1 MKLRTKLLLY
11 FIAII
16 SLSGAVYALQH
27 QTNEQV
33 FDMYEENLDRFLQL
47 NAVSTQA
54 NDAYDSLYL
63 YALEPVREHHL
74 SYRQE
79 MAELKQTMDWVD
91 ELIQETTSSYELSNY
106 RNMLS
111 HLQSELSAAETGIVI
126 NDVQVYSAHLTE
138 AERTVQYID
147 ETTLILIDS
156 QLNAYEE
163 VASLSEEKVT
173 AVQRAGMALMVFVLS
188 TGLLIAYLFTYR
200 STATIENMIHSA
212 KEIAAGDFEGK
223 DVKTKVKDELW
234 FLSETFNEMKRNV
247 RDNVVA
253 IEERARLSRLLKEAE
268 LRSLQ
273 NQINPHF
280 LFNTLNTLSRLA
292 YIEGAKES
300 SELMNSVSRLL
311 RYNLRDIDRSTTLGD
326 ELEVMEAYLKI
337 QETRFQGRITV
348 TMDVD
353 DDCLDVPV
361 PAMTLQPLIENA
373 FIHGVEGMN
382 EGAEITVRVTG
393 QADRVLVIVADNG
406 SGMDTSKIKT
416 IMKRVEE
423 GALTAQETT
432 GHSTGIGLP
441 NVIARLG
448 YFNPD
453 IDVTID
459 SVIDEGTAVTL
470 TIPVEREGQNDDH
483 TDLTG

>member
-16 SLSGAVYALQH
+16 TLSGAVYALQH
-27 QTNEQV
+27 RTNEQV
-33 FDMYEENLDRFLQL
+33 FDMYEENLDQFLQL

-54 NDAYDSLYL
+54 NDSYDALYL
-63 YALEPVREHHL
+63 YALEPVREHYL
-74 SYRQE
+74 AYRQE
-79 MAELKQTMDWVD
+79 MADLNRTVNWVD
-91 ELIQETTSSYELSNY
+91 DLIEETSSSYELNNY
-106 RNMLS
+106 RNMLTY
-111 HLQSELSAAETGIVI
+111 LQSELRAAETGIVV

-138 AERTVQYID
+138 AESAVEYID
-147 ETTLILIDS
+147 ETTLMLIDS

-163 VASLSEEKVT
+163 VATLSEEKMT
-173 AVQRAGMALMVFVLS
+173 AVQRAGIALMIFVLS
-188 TGLLIAYLFTYR
+188 SGLLIAYLFTYR
-200 STATIENMIHSA
+200 STATIESMIYSA
-212 KEIAAGDFEGK
+212 KEIAAGDFGGA

-234 FLSETFNEMKRNV
+234 FLSETFNDMKRNV

-253 IEERARLSRLLKEAE
+253 IEEKARLARLLKEAE

-292 YIEGAKES
+292 YVEGAKES

-311 RYNLRDIDRSTTLGD
+311 RYNLRDIDRPTALGD
-326 ELEVMEAYLKI
+326 ELEVMEAYLTI
-337 QETRFQGRITV
+337 QKTRFQGRITV
-348 TMDVD
+348 VMAVD
-353 DDCLDVPV
+353 DDCLHVSV
-361 PAMTLQPLIENA
+361 PALTLQPLIENA
-373 FIHGVEGMN
+373 FIHGVEDMTK
-382 EGAEITVRVTG
+382 GAEINVRVKRD
-393 QADRVLVIVADNG
+393 ADAVQITVADNG
-406 SGMDTSKIKT
+406 AGMQERKIED

-423 GALTAQETT
+423 GALTGQETT

-441 NVIARLG
+441 NVIARLR
-448 YFNPD
+448 YFNSA

-459 SVIDEGTAVTL
+459 SAIGTGTTVTL
-470 TIPVEREGQNDDH
+470 TIPDQEEATKDDD